1 MLTLTTFNTS
11 LLFYAVKVPYICGTF
26 IFISL
31 GLVRLVSLMRKG

>member
-1 MLTLTTFNTS
+1 MLSLTSFNIGN
-11 LLFYAVKVPYICGTF
+11 LFRVTKVAYICVTF